1 MNKPTSYDKK
11 TVYQEKVAPLMA
23 TVESLCKE
31 LSIPFFFTAAVANND
46 RDTEYVNESR
56 SALPMGVVLTDDK
69 IVDHLKVCS
78 GFRAIV
84 PDSIPEIDI

>member
-1 MNKPTSYDKK
+1 MNKPTNYNKK
-11 TVYQEKVAPLMA
+11 DVYEEKIAPLMD
-23 TVESLCKE
+23 TVEALCKE
-31 LSIPFFFTAAVANND
+31 HSIPFFFAAAVANTD

>member
-1 MNKPTSYDKK
+1 MNKPTTYDKK
-11 TVYQEKVAPLMA
+11 AAYQEKVAPLMA
-23 TVESLCKE
+23 SVEALCKE
-31 LSIPFFFTAAVANND
+31 LSIPFFFTAAVANTD
-46 RDTEYVNESR
+46 RDTEYVTEGR
-56 SALPMGVVLTDDK
+56 SALPMGIMLTDDK

>member
-1 MNKPTSYDKK
+1 MNKPTTYDKK
-11 TVYQEKVAPLMA
+11 AAYEEKIAPMMT

-31 LSIPFFFTAAVANND
+31 LNIPFFFTAAVANSE

-78 GFRAIV
+78 GFRAII
-84 PDSIPEIDI
+84 PDTIPEIDI